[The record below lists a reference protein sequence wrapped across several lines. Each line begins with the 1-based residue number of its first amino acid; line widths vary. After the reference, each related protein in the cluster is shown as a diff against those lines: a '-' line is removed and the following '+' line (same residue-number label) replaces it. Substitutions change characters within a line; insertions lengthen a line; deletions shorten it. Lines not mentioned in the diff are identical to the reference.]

1 MQSLGFWEDLS
12 GTITARLQIENN
24 LQDYEH
30 LFKEYRE
37 ITQIMLLASAKLR
50 SIAYHDLEAAEIEEL
65 EVNERG
71 VALSVFRDHS
81 QEIFLKAYCL
91 FVRYY
96 GDTGAE
102 TILQIILQAL
112 TDGEN
117 DQHSAEACFFAA
129 KSIYD
134 AFSDEGPPGP
144 KVAVFVTRLVEFI
157 VTNQQSIQSFI
168 VAKQILL
175 FIEQAA
181 KLLIEFKQYHSQLLQ
196 YMLRVYRTFD
206 RLQTLA
212 LQAVHELSEHCKYSF
227 TGEDVNLLHSFLTQ
241 HYRAMSREHAALLM
255 ATIAQS
261 MSILSAGAELRA
273 SVEQITVIPIKAL
286 TEATQETDRLEIMKA
301 TAVLSGCV
309 ESVSD
314 LPGLVVEEAL
324 QGLFDKVW
332 PPLGK
337 VLKERA
343 YDHEVITEACTL
355 IGEVFKALR
364 SQLASYHT
372 PVQLSLLEA
381 FVQSPKNFECLK
393 KVAEL
398 VAIMGKA
405 DAAASARI
413 SQSVDQLI
421 GVILPNVVK
430 PPKPNQ
436 QAESFVDRIDC
447 DVVSAFADLLA
458 NIVSLDPAAF
468 VDAKHFDQSVDLLCE
483 VLGTVSEKGAQGA
496 IVSLFLMVTQ
506 SL

>member
-1 MQSLGFWEDLS
+1 MQSLGFWEDLY

-134 AFSDEGPPGP
+134 AFSEEGPPGP

-175 FIEQAA
+175 FIDQAA

-196 YMLRVYRTFD
+196 YMLRIYHTFD
-206 RLQTLA
+206 RL
-212 LQAVHELSEHCKYSF
+212 
-227 TGEDVNLLHSFLTQ
+227 
-241 HYRAMSREHAALLM
+241 
-255 ATIAQS
+255 
-261 MSILSAGAELRA
+261 
-273 SVEQITVIPIKAL
+273 
-286 TEATQETDRLEIMKA
+286 
-301 TAVLSGCV
+301 
-309 ESVSD
+309 
-314 LPGLVVEEAL
+314 
-324 QGLFDKVW
+324 
-332 PPLGK
+332 
-337 VLKERA
+337 
-343 YDHEVITEACTL
+343 
-355 IGEVFKALR
+355 
-364 SQLASYHT
+364 
-372 PVQLSLLEA
+372 
-381 FVQSPKNFECLK
+381 
-393 KVAEL
+393 
-398 VAIMGKA
+398 
-405 DAAASARI
+405 
-413 SQSVDQLI
+413 
-421 GVILPNVVK
+421 
-430 PPKPNQ
+430 
-436 QAESFVDRIDC
+436 
-447 DVVSAFADLLA
+447 
-458 NIVSLDPAAF
+458 
-468 VDAKHFDQSVDLLCE
+468 
-483 VLGTVSEKGAQGA
+483 
-496 IVSLFLMVTQ
+496 
-506 SL
+506 